1 MGYALGALKKAKKN
15 IRRVFSETD
24 TADDAEEL
32 YRLLSMKPLKPL
44 LLVYSSVI
52 SAHIYYAVGEGC
64 TTSGLVHDVC
74 EDLKKSAT
82 DGYFSMPEE
91 AEKLLQIFSKGYIQ
105 ALGICIQEIASGNFF
120 APTLPS
126 VGIYFVEGTVNSFPR
141 AAYSD
146 FLRGQYS
153 PIYKGQ
159 PNGTV
164 KQKSVSANT
173 IPGEGGNWTNSLHYV
188 TGGVKLTGGG
198 EGPPM
203 KPVCD
208 DDLMLVSFKRNIGED
223 LGITVGLQEKGASVG
238 YVRDVYV
245 KRVMVGSQA
254 ERLGLLGEGDIIREV
269 NGVPIDKPETLQ
281 EQIAK
286 SPPTV
291 TLKIIPAHKDPKV
304 KSQLYV
310 RALFTYDPEKDK
322 LLPCKEAGLRFQCYD
337 ILQVLNQSDPNW
349 WQARHY
355 DSSEHAA
362 LIPSDTLEE
371 RRKTLVESLPG
382 TNAFSY
388 KFFKGLVNSQK
399 TKKTKI
405 IFKAKDF
412 EAFTSKNVCVY
423 EEVALISGFQRPV
436 ICLLGAPGVGRQTL
450 RDMLIEDNP
459 ERYELAVPYT
469 SRERLPGEQDGVDFF
484 FEKARKMQSGYQRN
498 HFIEFGEADGAFYGT
513 KVKTLRRIA
522 QSGKT
527 CLLDCSPSAVSRIRT
542 AEFMPFVVF
551 LAAPSCNCM
560 KAMYEYGRSMGLT
573 EAWKRDEDFRRTLEC
588 SQEIE
593 RNYRHLFDKIVICD
607 NIEVTFT
614 RLKEILDDLLVRPQW
629 VSAKWLY

>member
-1 MGYALGALKKAKKN
+1 LDALKKAKKN
-15 IRRVFSETD
+15 VRRVFLDAD
-24 TADDAEEL
+24 TVDDAEEL
-32 YRLLSMKPLKPL
+32 YHILSMNSLKFL
-44 LLVYSSVI
+44 LLVYSGII
-52 SAHIYYAVGEGC
+52 SANVSSAIEEVA
-64 TTSGLVHDVC
+64 TTSVLVRDVC
-74 EDLKKSAT
+74 EDLQKCTT
-82 DGYFSMPEE
+82 DGYFSMLEE
-91 AEKLLQIFSKGYIQ
+91 AEELLQILSKEHLQ
-105 ALGICIQEIASGNFF
+105 TLGVCIQEIASGNFF

-126 VGIYFVEGTVNSFPR
+126 VGIYFVEGTVNSLPQ
-141 AAYSD
+141 AAYNET
-146 FLRGQYS
+146 LREVYAS
-153 PIYKGQ
+153 NYKEH
-159 PNGTV
+159 PNGVV
-164 KQKSVSANT
+164 KQKSVSLNT
-173 IPGEGGNWTNSLHYV
+173 IPIEGGDSTNSLRCV
-188 TGGVKLTGGG
+188 AGGVKLTGGG
-198 EGPPM
+198 EVPPM

-208 DDLMLVSFKRNIGED
+208 DDLMIVSFKRNIGED
-223 LGITVGLQEKGASVG
+223 LGITIGLQEKGVSVG
-238 YVRDVYV
+238 YLCDVFV
-245 KRVMVGSQA
+245 KRVMVGSQV
-254 ERLGLLGEGDIIREV
+254 ERLGLLSEGDIIREV

-281 EQIAK
+281 EQLAK
-286 SPPTV
+286 SPSTV
-291 TLKIIPAHKDPKV
+291 TLKIIPAHKDFKV

-362 LIPSDTLEE
+362 LIPSDALEE
-371 RRKTLVESLPG
+371 RRKTLIQSLPEA
-382 TNAFSY
+382 NAFSY

-412 EAFTSKNVCVY
+412 ETFTSKNVCVY

-459 ERYELAVPYT
+459 ERYELAIPYT
-469 SRERLPGEQDGVDFF
+469 SRERLPGEEDGVDFF
-484 FEKARKMQSGYQRN
+484 FEKARKMQIGYQRN

-551 LAAPSCNCM
+551 LAAPSCSCM
-560 KAMYEYGRSMGLT
+560 KAMYEYGRSMSLT
-573 EAWKRDEDFRRTLEC
+573 EAWRRDEDFRRTLEC

-593 RNYRHLFDKIVICD
+593 RNYRHLFDKILICD
-607 NIEVTFT
+607 NIEVTFA
-614 RLKEILDDLLVRPQW
+614 RLKEILDDLLVKPQW
-629 VSAKWLY
+629 VPAKWLY

>member
-1 MGYALGALKKAKKN
+1 MSSLR
-15 IRRVFSETD
+15 I
-24 TADDAEEL
+24 
-32 YRLLSMKPLKPL
+32 L
-44 LLVYSSVI
+44 LLVYSRII
-52 SAHIYYAVGEGC
+52 SANVNSLIVEDAA
-64 TTSGLVHDVC
+64 TPALMHDVC
-74 EDLKKSAT
+74 KDLQECAT
-82 DGYFSMPEE
+82 QGYFSMPEE
-91 AEKLLQIFSKGYIQ
+91 AEKLFQILTNEHVKS
-105 ALGICIQEIASGNFF
+105 LGVCIQEVAEGNFF

-126 VGIYFVEGTVNSFPR
+126 ANIYFVEGTLNSLPQ
-141 AAYSD
+141 AAYND
-146 FLRGQYS
+146 TLREVYAPS
-153 PIYKGQ
+153 YKEHL
-159 PNGTV
+159 NGVV
-164 KQKSVSANT
+164 KQKSGSLST
-173 IPGEGGNWTNSLHYV
+173 IPIGRGSTKSSHSM

-198 EGPPM
+198 EDPPM

-208 DDLMLVSFKRNIGED
+208 EDLMIVSFKRNVGED
-223 LGITVGLQEKGASVG
+223 LGITVGLQEKGISMG

-245 KRVMVGSQA
+245 KRVMVGSQV
-254 ERLGLLGEGDIIREV
+254 ERLGLLSEGDIIREV

-286 SPPTV
+286 SPSTI
-291 TLKIIPAHKDPKV
+291 TLKIIPAHKDSKV

-355 DSSEHAA
+355 DSNEHAA

-371 RRKTLVESLPG
+371 RRKTLIEGLPE

-450 RDMLIEDNP
+450 RDMLIENNP
-459 ERYELAVPYT
+459 ERYELAIPYT
-469 SRERLPGEQDGVDFF
+469 SRERLPGEEDGVDFF
-484 FEKARKMQSGYQRN
+484 FEKAQKMQNGYQRN

-551 LAAPSCNCM
+551 LAAPSCSCM

-573 EAWKRDEDFRRTLEC
+573 ETWKRDEDFRRTLEC

-607 NIEVTFT
+607 NIEVTFA
-614 RLKEILDDLLVRPQW
+614 RLKEILDDLLVKPQW
-629 VSAKWLY
+629 VPAKWLY